1 MLIFCNQK
9 ESCEEVREV
18 LKGCGVEAL
27 TLYGDKSQ
35 YERTVVMNAFKGMKR
50 VLIATDIASRG
61 IDVKSINTVINYDPP
76 QTI

>member
-9 ESCEEVREV
+9 EKCEEVREV
-18 LKGCGVEAL
+18 LKAVGVEAL

-35 YERTVVMNAFKGMKR
+35 YERTVVMNAFKGTER

-61 IDVKSINTVINYDPP
+61 IDVKAIKTVINYDPP